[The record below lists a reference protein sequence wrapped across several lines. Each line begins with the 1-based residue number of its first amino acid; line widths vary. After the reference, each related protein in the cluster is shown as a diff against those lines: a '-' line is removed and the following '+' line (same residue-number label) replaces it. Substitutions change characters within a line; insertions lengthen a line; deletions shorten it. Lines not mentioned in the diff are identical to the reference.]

1 MSDGNP
7 TAAAGPRWPRIGC
20 TTVGQAFRIA
30 DIRARK
36 YGSLPPEAGAGY
48 SDLDH
53 GVLRFVEPIVGAMT
67 GEQLG
72 MVALLH
78 DLPWSM

>member
-1 MSDGNP
+1 ME
-7 TAAAGPRWPRIGC
+7 ACRR
-20 TTVGQAFRIA
+20 R
-30 DIRARK
+30 
-36 YGSLPPEAGAGY
+36 AGAGY

-72 MVALLH
+72 MVALFH
-78 DLPWSM
+78 DLTVVDEADFIRVLDGGKPVRDDEARASLEQMVQTGLLQR